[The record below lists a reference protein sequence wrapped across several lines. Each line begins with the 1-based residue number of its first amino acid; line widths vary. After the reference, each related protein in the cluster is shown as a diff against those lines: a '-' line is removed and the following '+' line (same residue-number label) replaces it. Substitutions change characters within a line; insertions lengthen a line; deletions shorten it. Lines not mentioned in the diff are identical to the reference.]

1 MNKTLLFGLVSACL
15 LLAAPVQAQNYRAT
29 SVITG
34 TTNNVTAL
42 GTNTYTKAIDVTGY
56 AEIGFALS
64 YKQATAG
71 SSNITVRLARSLDAS
86 TWEVTPSI
94 VIFANSTNF
103 VTNISGIGAI
113 GHVRVATVENTNA
126 LAITNVTVSYSIK
139 PRTRP

>member
-1 MNKTLLFGLVSACL
+1 MNKTLFGIVSACL
-15 LLAAPVQAQNYRAT
+15 LLAASAQAQNYKAT
-29 SVITG
+29 AVITG

-42 GTNTYTKAIDVTGY
+42 GTNTFTKAIDVTGY
-56 AEIGFALS
+56 SEIGFALS

-86 TWEVTPSI
+86 TWETVPSI
-94 VIFANSTNF
+94 IVFCNSTNF
-103 VTNISGIGAI
+103 VTNISGIGAV

-126 LAITNVTVSYSIK
+126 LAITNVTVTYSIK